1 MVDEGRSEKKE
12 KFREQMQREVDR
24 TMTDELSLGHFKP
37 EDRAEELEKK
47 IHSLQRQ
54 LHEMDLRYAKEI
66 EKVKGEMK
74 EEVKRE
80 TFKLIM
86 LKQKH
91 FGDTDEHLPDR

>member
-1 MVDEGRSEKKE
+1 
-12 KFREQMQREVDR
+12 
-24 TMTDELSLGHFKP
+24 MTDELSLGHFKP

-54 LHEMDLRYAKEI
+54 LHEMDLRLTKEI
-66 EKVKGEMK
+66 EKIKGEMK

-91 FGDTDEHLPDR
+91 FGSGEPGLIGDTDDQNI